1 MPELAREKPLK
12 ESLKN
17 GRSGCWGG
25 AHWPVCYRALAAGA
39 IRRNAIRGARARRR
53 TGRYLAADNGL
64 KNHHLQGLTGF
75 KANYAG
81 AQARA

>member
-1 MPELAREKPLK
+1 LLPADSGGTVYPYKAHTVRATRAGDVKQTTENASRC
-12 ESLKN
+12 N
-17 GRSGCWGG
+17 GSK
-25 AHWPVCYRALAAGA
+25 
-39 IRRNAIRGARARRR
+39 AIRGARARGRN
-53 TGRYLAADNGL
+53 GRYLAADNGL